1 MNPGPNRTE
10 TRNPGNRHTETN
22 EGLTMTTTEQASTG
36 QRARTVLVTLA
47 AGQFLMTLDSS
58 VMNVAIATVA
68 KDVGTTVTGIQA
80 AITLYTLVMAM
91 LMITGGKIGSM
102 IGRRRAF
109 MIGCVIYGLGSL
121 TTALAPN
128 LPVLVLGWSV
138 LEGIGAALI
147 MPAIV
152 ALVAANFA
160 PKGRPAAYGLVMGAG
175 AVAVAVGPL
184 IGGVATTYFS
194 WRWVFVGEVFVV
206 LGILLLARRVN
217 DSPSV
222 ARVPLDVVGA
232 VLTAAGLGL
241 AVFGVLRSAE
251 WGWVRPKPGGPSL
264 WGASPTLWLILA
276 GLLTIWVFFE
286 WEARVEAAGREP
298 LVRASIFAHRQ
309 MTGGLVMFFFQYLV
323 QAGLFFTIPLFL
335 SVSLGLT
342 ALETGVRILPL
353 SITLLLAAVG
363 VPRLFPQASPRRVV
377 RLGLLAM
384 FGGLVILLAA
394 LDADATAKIVTV
406 PLLLAGLG
414 IGALASQLGAVT
426 VSAVPDELSP
436 EVGGL
441 QNTATNLGAA
451 LGTALA
457 GSILIV
463 ALTTAFLQGI
473 DGNPAIPQEVSSQAS
488 VELASGVPFT
498 SDADLQVALQKAGA
512 PPEVATA
519 ALEVNK
525 EARVAGLRAAVAV
538 LALIALLALF
548 FTRSLPTSPP
558 GRSQT

>member
-1 MNPGPNRTE
+1 
-10 TRNPGNRHTETN
+10 
-22 EGLTMTTTEQASTG
+22 MTTTAEARTG
-36 QRARTVLVTLA
+36 QPARTVLVTLA

-68 KDVGTTVTGIQA
+68 KDIGTTVTGIQS

-102 IGRRRAF
+102 VGRRRAF
-109 MIGCVIYGLGSL
+109 MVGCVIYGMGSL

-128 LPVLVLGWSV
+128 LPVLILGWSV

-152 ALVAANFA
+152 ALVAANFP

-194 WRWVFVGEVFVV
+194 WRWVFAGEVVIV
-206 LGILLLARRVN
+206 LVILVLARRVN
-217 DSPSV
+217 DTPPV

-264 WGASPTLWLILA
+264 WGVSPTLWLLLA
-276 GLLTIWVFFE
+276 GLLTIWAFFE
-286 WEARVEAAGREP
+286 WEAHVEAAGREP
-298 LVRASIFAHRQ
+298 LVRAAIFAHRQ

-363 VPRLFPQASPRRVV
+363 VPKVFPQASPRRVV

-384 FGGLVILLAA
+384 FAGLAVLLAA
-394 LDADATAKIVTV
+394 LDVDATAKIVTV

-414 IGALASQLGAVT
+414 VGALASQLGAVT
-426 VSAVPDELSP
+426 VSAVPDEQSP

-457 GSILIV
+457 GSILIA
-463 ALTTAFLQGI
+463 ALSTAFLAGI
-473 DGNPAIPQEVSSQAS
+473 EDNPAIPQEVSSQAS
-488 VELASGVPFT
+488 IQLASGVPFT
-498 SDADLQVALQKAGA
+498 SDADLQAALVKAGA
-512 PPEVATA
+512 APDVAAA

-525 EARVAGLRAAVAV
+525 EARVAGLRSAIAF
-538 LALIALLALF
+538 LALTALLALF
-548 FTRSLPTSPP
+548 FTRPIPSRPVGQPSPA
-558 GRSQT
+558 GRDR